1 GASDEGPNL
10 GRTVGNKMT
19 INYAAIDRTKNDFGL
34 KISESL
40 ALDAG
45 GVGHEGAHVGAG
57 GFLTEFF
64 TMHGEH
70 TAYYSESL
78 TYQGLHNTDRPTGL
92 WNESWVLVDHR
103 PPRKKSADLGS
114 SRCEVDIK
122 RVYDAVIRPG
132 NLSNAGLIL
141 PTCRLFRLSLLGHH
155 VCFCFSHPHAR
166 PRTKVGSWT

>member
-1 GASDEGPNL
+1 
-10 GRTVGNKMT
+10 MT

-34 KISESL
+34 NISESL

-92 WNESWVLVDHR
+92 WNESWVLVDVNYWNKSVKR
-103 PPRKKSADLGS
+103 PLKLFYTPRRSQTKSRRINHENTEAVSEGFGS
-114 SRCEVDIK
+114 YPDSQ
-122 RVYDAVIRPG
+122 P
-132 NLSNAGLIL
+132 
-141 PTCRLFRLSLLGHH
+141 FRLGTS
-155 VCFCFSHPHAR
+155 
-166 PRTKVGSWT
+166 

>member
-1 GASDEGPNL
+1 MTLPEGWRASYFTYTQQLEKVIKRIGEEGKDSTRVAFGYAGASDEGPNL

-34 KISESL
+34 NISESL

-45 GVGHEGAHVGAG
+45 VVGHEGAHVGAG

-92 WNESWVLVDHR
+92 WNESWVLVDRQLLEQKREKAIEDVLH
-103 PPRKKSADLGS
+103 PPKKPNQ
-114 SRCEVDIK
+114 EQE
-122 RVYDAVIRPG
+122 
-132 NLSNAGLIL
+132 N
-141 PTCRLFRLSLLGHH
+141 
-155 VCFCFSHPHAR
+155 
-166 PRTKVGSWT
+166 

>member
-1 GASDEGPNL
+1 
-10 GRTVGNKMT
+10 MT

-34 KISESL
+34 NISESL

-45 GVGHEGAHVGAG
+45 VVGHEGAHVGAG

-92 WNESWVLVDHR
+92 WNESWVLVDRQLLEQKREKAIEDVLH
-103 PPRKKSADLGS
+103 PRRSQTKSRRINHENTEAVSEGFGS
-114 SRCEVDIK
+114 YPDSQ
-122 RVYDAVIRPG
+122 P
-132 NLSNAGLIL
+132 
-141 PTCRLFRLSLLGHH
+141 FRLGTS
-155 VCFCFSHPHAR
+155 
-166 PRTKVGSWT
+166 